1 MQRYK
6 FFRSGAKNG
15 SFFCEGL
22 ACVLGQNQMCYLCG
36 WLKIV
41 FKKFALAKKNGVG
54 QRVGFL
60 AVR

>member
-1 MQRYK
+1 LQRNK

-22 ACVLGQNQMCYLCG
+22 VCVLGKTKCAICAVGQKLF
-36 WLKIV
+36 LKN
-41 FKKFALAKKNGVG
+41 LRWQKNGVG